1 MIYIFKRYTQFP
13 KFMMYVFYD
22 YYMSLYFNK
31 SMLFNGW
38 GIHLFTGK
46 FGQGK
51 TSLMMIKAYNLCV
64 KYPQLCILTN
74 LKITNFPEW
83 TKIYNLNTAQ
93 DILNAPKNCLVL
105 IDEIGTI
112 FNSRDFSGGKNAVP
126 KPLFQ
131 HLCQCR
137 KRRMMIYAT
146 VQRFNLLDKQ
156 IRDITATVTACRTTF
171 THPYSRTVI
180 GRTYDIDEYEAY
192 TENKSYQ
199 PVAMYT
205 DCYVQSNQYRQLYD
219 TSELI
224 KGMLKKDYLTD
235 EEILTN
241 RGELA
246 TDSTPLDKKQ
256 NRQIRRVR
264 RRTKA

>member
-1 MIYIFKRYTQFP
+1 
-13 KFMMYVFYD
+13 
-22 YYMSLYFNK
+22 MSIYFNK
-31 SMLFNGW
+31 KMLFNGW
-38 GIHLFTGK
+38 GIHLYTGK

-51 TSLMMIKAYNLCV
+51 TSLMMIKAYNLCLQ
-64 KYPQLCILTN
+64 YPQLSLLTN
-74 LKITNFPEW
+74 INVKNFPEY
-83 TKIYNLNTAQ
+83 TKIYPLNTAQ

-137 KRRMMIYAT
+137 KRRMMILAT

-156 IRDITATVTACRTTF
+156 IRDITATVTHCKTSFA
-171 THPYSRTVI
+171 HPYSRSVMGITF
-180 GRTYDIDEYEAY
+180 DIDEYERFV
-192 TENKSYQ
+192 ENALYVPS
-199 PVAMYT
+199 VMFT

-219 TSELI
+219 TSELVQ
-224 KGMLKKDYLTD
+224 GMLNKEYLTD

-241 RGELA
+241 RGEIA
-246 TDSTPLDKKQ
+246 IDGKAIDKKQ
-256 NRQIRRVR
+256 RKKIKKN
-264 RRTKA
+264 TLKFS